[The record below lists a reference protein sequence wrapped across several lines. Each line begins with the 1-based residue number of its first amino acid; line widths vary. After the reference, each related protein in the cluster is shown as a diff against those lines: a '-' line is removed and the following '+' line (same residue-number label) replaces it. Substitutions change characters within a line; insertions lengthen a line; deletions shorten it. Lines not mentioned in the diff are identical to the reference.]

1 MLYNTCLIM
10 GKLCQSAN
18 VFGDCTAD
26 KKKCDETPFILN
38 DNYSNEKETNN
49 ES

>member
-18 VFGDCTAD
+18 VFGDCTTD
-26 KKKCDETPFILN
+26 KKDCDNETPFILN
-38 DNYSNEKETNN
+38 DNYSTEKKE
-49 ES
+49 